1 MRVRWVG
8 SQAIPNASFS
18 IPSANSS
25 CRLTILT
32 DLAVG
37 FLPPYWPNCM
47 PPSVGVGGQI
57 PHPTQ
62 NGLLQRRCRGRRRRT
77 LRKPGRIALS
87 LWTDNLKPHVH
98 GRGYDCL
105 SWTVSR

>member
-18 IPSANSS
+18 ITSANSS

-32 DLAVG
+32 DLGVG

-47 PPSVGVGGQI
+47 PASIGVGGKSRI
-57 PHPTQ
+57 PPSMDYCNVDAGAGGGGHLGSQ
-62 NGLLQRRCRGRRRRT
+62 VG
-77 LRKPGRIALS
+77 
-87 LWTDNLKPHVH
+87 
-98 GRGYDCL
+98 
-105 SWTVSR
+105 